1 MQQKTTGRGAAKGAR
16 VRVDAGAYLK
26 FADFIRQFADTADPE
41 LHVVVRDNEL
51 QLRTR
56 YREIGAMA
64 LRKR

>member
-1 MQQKTTGRGAAKGAR
+1 MQQKTGRGAAKGAR

-26 FADFIRQFADTADPE
+26 FADFVRQFADTSDPE
-41 LHVVVRDNEL
+41 MYVVVRDDEL

-56 YREIGAMA
+56 YREVGGMA